1 MIRDVPIRTDLVE
14 AITMLQEQLTKKQQ
28 VIFDFIRS
36 RIEQEGYGPTI
47 REIADEMGFSSPNG
61 VICHL
66 TALEKKGL
74 IHRSSHKSRS
84 IVLTEEVHEEIRGLP
99 LAGRVAAG
107 GLMEAFEQDERV
119 DLGELWTRKGTY
131 VLEVSGDSMIDA
143 HIQDGDYVVVQNKR
157 TATKGDIA
165 VVRNSEG
172 EATLK
177 YWYPEKN
184 RIRLQPANK
193 RLKPIYTRDVK
204 VVGVVVG
211 VVRPTV

>member
-1 MIRDVPIRTDLVE
+1 
-14 AITMLQEQLTKKQQ
+14 MLQEQLTKKQQ

-107 GLMEAFEQDERV
+107 GLMEAFEQHERV

-157 TATKGDIA
+157 TASKGDIT

-193 RLKPIYTRDVK
+193 RLKPIYTRDAK
-204 VVGVVVG
+204 VIGVVVG

>member
-1 MIRDVPIRTDLVE
+1 MIRDVPTRIDLVE
-14 AITMLQEQLTKKQQ
+14 AVTMLQEQLTKKQQ

-107 GLMEAFEQDERV
+107 GLMEAFEQHERV

-157 TATKGDIA
+157 TASKGDIT

>member
-1 MIRDVPIRTDLVE
+1 
-14 AITMLQEQLTKKQQ
+14 MLQEQLTKKQQ

-107 GLMEAFEQDERV
+107 GMTEAIEQHERV
-119 DLGELWTRKGTY
+119 DLGELWSGKGTY
-131 VLEVSGDSMIDA
+131 LLEVSGDSMIDA
-143 HIQDGDYVVVQNKR
+143 HIQEGDYVVVQRRR
-157 TATKGDIA
+157 TASKGDIA

-184 RIRLQPANK
+184 RIRLQPANASMS
-193 RLKPIYTRDVK
+193 PSYTRDAK
-204 VVGVVVG
+204 VTGVVVG

>member
-1 MIRDVPIRTDLVE
+1 
-14 AITMLQEQLTKKQQ
+14 MLQEQLTKKQQ
-28 VIFDFIRS
+28 VVFDFIRS
-36 RIEQEGYGPTI
+36 RIADEGYGPTI

-84 IVLTEEVHEEIRGLP
+84 IVLTEEVHEEIKGLP
-99 LAGRVAAG
+99 MRGRVSAG
-107 GLMEAFEQDERV
+107 GLMEAVEQNERV

-143 HIQDGDYVVVQNKR
+143 HIQDGDYVVVQNRR
-157 TATKGDIA
+157 TADDGDMA

-193 RLKPIYTRDVK
+193 RLKPIYSTDARVI
-204 VVGVVVG
+204 GVVVG

>member
-1 MIRDVPIRTDLVE
+1 
-14 AITMLQEQLTKKQQ
+14 MLQEQLTKKQQ
-28 VIFDFIRS
+28 VVFDFIRS
-36 RIEQEGYGPTI
+36 RIEQDGYGPTI
-47 REIADEMGFSSPNG
+47 REIASEMGFSSPNG
-61 VICHL
+61 VVCHL

-84 IVLTEEVHEEIRGLP
+84 IVLTEQVHEEISGLP

-107 GLMEAFEQDERV
+107 GMMEAIEQQERV
-119 DLGELWTRKGTY
+119 DLGELWSDQGTFL
-131 VLEVSGDSMIDA
+131 LEVSGDSMIDA
-143 HIQDGDYVVVQNKR
+143 HIQEGDYVVVQKRR
-157 TATKGDIA
+157 TASKGDIA

-184 RIRLQPANK
+184 RIRLQPANASM
-193 RLKPIYTRDVK
+193 KPKYTRDAK

>member
-1 MIRDVPIRTDLVE
+1 
-14 AITMLQEQLTKKQQ
+14 MLQERLTKKQQ
-28 VIFDFIRS
+28 VVFDFIRS
-36 RIEQEGYGPTI
+36 RIEEEGYGPTI

-84 IVLTEEVHEEIRGLP
+84 IVLSEQVHEEIKGLP

-107 GLMEAFEQDERV
+107 GLMEAVEQQERI
-119 DLGELWTRKGTY
+119 DLGDLWTHKGTY

-143 HIQDGDYVVVQNKR
+143 HIQDGDFVVVQNRR
-157 TATKGDIA
+157 TASKGDIA

-193 RLKPIYTRDVK
+193 RLKPIYTRDAK
-204 VVGVVVG
+204 VIGVVVG
-211 VVRPTV
+211 VVRPSI

>member
-1 MIRDVPIRTDLVE
+1 
-14 AITMLQEQLTKKQQ
+14 MLQEQLTKKQQ

-193 RLKPIYTRDVK
+193 RLKPIYTRDAK
-204 VVGVVVG
+204 VIGVVVG

>member
-1 MIRDVPIRTDLVE
+1 MERLAPIVVLE
-14 AITMLQEQLTKKQQ
+14 IPIMLQEQLTKKQQ
-28 VIFDFIRS
+28 VVFDFIRS
-36 RIEQEGYGPTI
+36 RIEQDGYGPTI
-47 REIADEMGFSSPNG
+47 REIASEMGFSSPNG
-61 VICHL
+61 VVCHL

-84 IVLTEEVHEEIRGLP
+84 IVLTEQVHEEISGLP

-107 GLMEAFEQDERV
+107 GMMEAIEQQERV
-119 DLGELWTRKGTY
+119 DLGELWSDQGTFL
-131 VLEVSGDSMIDA
+131 LEVSGDSMIDA
-143 HIQDGDYVVVQNKR
+143 HIQEGDYVVVQKRR
-157 TATKGDIA
+157 TASKGDIA

-184 RIRLQPANK
+184 RIRLQPANASM
-193 RLKPIYTRDVK
+193 KPKYTRDAK

>member
-157 TATKGDIA
+157 TASKGDIT

-193 RLKPIYTRDVK
+193 RLKPIYTRDAK
-204 VVGVVVG
+204 VIGVVVG

>member
-1 MIRDVPIRTDLVE
+1 
-14 AITMLQEQLTKKQQ
+14 MLQEQLTKKQQ

-107 GLMEAFEQDERV
+107 GLMEAFEQNERV

-193 RLKPIYTRDVK
+193 RLKPIYTRDAK

>member
-1 MIRDVPIRTDLVE
+1 
-14 AITMLQEQLTKKQQ
+14 MLQEQLTKKQQ
-28 VIFDFIRS
+28 VVFDFIRS

-99 LAGRVAAG
+99 MAGQVSAG
-107 GLMEAFEQDERV
+107 GMMEPFEQHERV
-119 DLGELWTRKGTY
+119 DLGELWSGKGTFL
-131 VLEVSGDSMIDA
+131 LEVSGDSMIDA
-143 HIQDGDYVVVQNKR
+143 HIQEGDYVVVQNRR
-157 TATKGDIA
+157 TAHKGDIA

-172 EATLK
+172 EVTLK

-193 RLKPIYTRDVK
+193 RLKPKYSTDARVI
-204 VVGVVVG
+204 GVVVG

>member
-1 MIRDVPIRTDLVE
+1 
-14 AITMLQEQLTKKQQ
+14 MLQERLTKKQQ
-28 VIFDFIRS
+28 VVFDFIRS
-36 RIEQEGYGPTI
+36 RIEEEGYGPTI

-84 IVLTEEVHEEIRGLP
+84 IVLSEQVNDEIKGLP

-107 GLMEAFEQDERV
+107 GLMEAVEQQERI
-119 DLGELWTRKGTY
+119 DLGDLWTRKGTY

-143 HIQDGDYVVVQNKR
+143 HIQDGDFVVVQNRR
-157 TATKGDIA
+157 TASKGDIA

-193 RLKPIYTRDVK
+193 RLKPIFTRDAK
-204 VVGVVVG
+204 VIGVVVG
-211 VVRPTV
+211 VVRPSI

>member
-1 MIRDVPIRTDLVE
+1 
-14 AITMLQEQLTKKQQ
+14 MLQERLTKKQQ
-28 VIFDFIRS
+28 VVFDFIRS
-36 RIEQEGYGPTI
+36 RIEEEGYGPTI

-74 IHRSSHKSRS
+74 IHLSSHKSRS
-84 IVLTEEVHEEIRGLP
+84 IVLSEQVNDEIKGLP

-107 GLMEAFEQDERV
+107 GLMEAVEQQERI
-119 DLGELWTRKGTY
+119 DLGDLWTRKGTY

-143 HIQDGDYVVVQNKR
+143 HIQDGDFVVVQNRR
-157 TATKGDIA
+157 TASKGDIA

-193 RLKPIYTRDVK
+193 RLKPIFTRDAK
-204 VVGVVVG
+204 VIGVVVG
-211 VVRPTV
+211 VVRPSI

>member
-1 MIRDVPIRTDLVE
+1 
-14 AITMLQEQLTKKQQ
+14 MLQEQLTKKQQ

-107 GLMEAFEQDERV
+107 GLMEAFEQHERV

-157 TATKGDIA
+157 TASKGDIT

>member
-1 MIRDVPIRTDLVE
+1 
-14 AITMLQEQLTKKQQ
+14 MLQEQLTKKQQ
-28 VIFDFIRS
+28 VVFDFIRS
-36 RIEQEGYGPTI
+36 RIEQDGYGPTI
-47 REIADEMGFSSPNG
+47 REIASEMGFSSPNG

-84 IVLTEEVHEEIRGLP
+84 IVLTEQVHEEISGLP

-107 GLMEAFEQDERV
+107 GMMEAIEQQERV
-119 DLGELWTRKGTY
+119 DLGELWSDQGTFL
-131 VLEVSGDSMIDA
+131 LEVSGDSMIDA
-143 HIQDGDYVVVQNKR
+143 HIQEGDYVVVQKRR
-157 TATKGDIA
+157 TASKGDIA

-184 RIRLQPANK
+184 RIRLQPANASM
-193 RLKPIYTRDVK
+193 KPKYTRDAK

>member
-1 MIRDVPIRTDLVE
+1 MIRDVPTKTDLVE
-14 AITMLQEQLTKKQQ
+14 AVTMLQEQLTKKQQ

-107 GLMEAFEQDERV
+107 GLMEAFEQHERV

-157 TATKGDIA
+157 TASKGDIT

>member
-1 MIRDVPIRTDLVE
+1 
-14 AITMLQEQLTKKQQ
+14 MLQEQLTKKQQ
-28 VIFDFIRS
+28 VVFDFIRS
-36 RIEQEGYGPTI
+36 RIEQDGYGPTI
-47 REIADEMGFSSPNG
+47 REIASEMGFSSPNG

-84 IVLTEEVHEEIRGLP
+84 IVLTEQVHEEISGLP

-107 GLMEAFEQDERV
+107 GMMEAIEQQERV
-119 DLGELWTRKGTY
+119 DLGELWSDQGTFL
-131 VLEVSGDSMIDA
+131 LEVSGDSMIDA
-143 HIQDGDYVVVQNKR
+143 HIQEGDYVVVQKRR
-157 TATKGDIA
+157 TASKGDIA

-184 RIRLQPANK
+184 RIRLQPANASM
-193 RLKPIYTRDVK
+193 KPKYTRDAK
-204 VVGVVVG
+204 VVGVVVC

>member
-193 RLKPIYTRDVK
+193 RLKPIYTRDAK
-204 VVGVVVG
+204 VIGVVVG

>member
-1 MIRDVPIRTDLVE
+1 
-14 AITMLQEQLTKKQQ
+14 MLQEQLTKKQQ

-107 GLMEAFEQDERV
+107 GLMEAVEQNERI
-119 DLGELWTRKGTY
+119 DLGE
-131 VLEVSGDSMIDA
+131 
-143 HIQDGDYVVVQNKR
+143 
-157 TATKGDIA
+157 
-165 VVRNSEG
+165 
-172 EATLK
+172 
-177 YWYPEKN
+177 
-184 RIRLQPANK
+184 
-193 RLKPIYTRDVK
+193 
-204 VVGVVVG
+204 
-211 VVRPTV
+211 

>member
-1 MIRDVPIRTDLVE
+1 
-14 AITMLQEQLTKKQQ
+14 MLQEQLTKKQQ
-28 VIFDFIRS
+28 IIFDFIRA

-47 REIADEMGFSSPNG
+47 REIANEMGFSSPNG

-84 IVLTEEVHEEIRGLP
+84 IVLTEQVHEEIKGFP

-107 GLMEAFEQDERV
+107 GLMEAVEQDERV
-119 DLGELWTRKGTY
+119 DLGDLWTRKGTY
-131 VLEVSGDSMIDA
+131 LLEVSGDSMIDA

-157 TATKGDIA
+157 TASKGDIA

-193 RLKPIYTRDVK
+193 RLKPIYTRDAK
-204 VVGVVVG
+204 VIGVVVG
-211 VVRPTV
+211 VVRPTI